1 MFSKIGLQ
9 NGLAILRRKHTTSS
23 EKSLQ
28 IFTNQ
33 WSSTS
38 NKLVI
43 CASNVRLW
51 QGCAMDMKGTQ
62 IFHIVD
68 LFSWIWHWWSIQ
80 LISWAPIRITDIYI
94 CFFWFLDLRLDI
106 DGWIFFFCDPNF
118 SDMKS
123 TTWDGNIAHQIKG
136 LTIRVKRL
144 YMSWT
149 RTPRNMNHD
158 LQCFHPRN
166 PFLTNEVFLYKY
178 LFIFLMFNGFMD
190 VESHLAL

>member
-1 MFSKIGLQ
+1 MTGVR
-9 NGLAILRRKHTTSS
+9 NGYERDKFYIWNVNYRIRWHNTMTTLASVHRR
-23 EKSLQ
+23 
-28 IFTNQ
+28 
-33 WSSTS
+33 
-38 NKLVI
+38 
-43 CASNVRLW
+43 
-51 QGCAMDMKGTQ
+51 
-62 IFHIVD
+62 
-68 LFSWIWHWWSIQ
+68 SIQ
-80 LISWAPIRITDIYI
+80 LDLALMIDTADSWAPIRITDIYI
-94 CFFWFLDLRLDI
+94 YFFWFLELWLDI

-123 TTWDGNIAHQIKG
+123 TTWDGNIAHQING

-190 VESHLAL
+190 VEAHLAL